1 MGKRLDI
8 EIGLESFHV
17 LFKNNDH
24 QLFTLT
30 KRELSDYLTCSH
42 KVGCM
47 IEVFIYSH
55 HRKFIWSPHDLDK
68 FRNFFHIVYNRFPQ
82 NVQTEEAVD
91 FSLNILG
98 HLNPEEKPIQQIISL
113 VDEPRALACSR
124 VASNLHFFDTKSD
137 TAFFFIRKETSQ
149 LYRLSGIMNGLMF
162 VLSHRLICHGGL
174 LLHGATVQKNDKAV
188 LFLGLSGAGKSTIT
202 HLCRPDAC
210 FSDDGVIIRKEGGQ
224 IHAFRSPFRQIKR
237 KEKCPDCMRGRV
249 RKVFL
254 LEKDECYNIV
264 QMKKNELMHIILLN
278 LIHFFKYMTDETVG
292 KGFWVVKEM
301 VDMLRVY
308 RLHFP
313 KASQMWDDI
322 WE

>member
-1 MGKRLDI
+1 M
-8 EIGLESFHV
+8 
-17 LFKNNDH
+17 
-24 QLFTLT
+24 
-30 KRELSDYLTCSH
+30 
-42 KVGCM
+42 
-47 IEVFIYSH
+47 
-55 HRKFIWSPHDLDK
+55 
-68 FRNFFHIVYNRFPQ
+68 
-82 NVQTEEAVD
+82 
-91 FSLNILG
+91 
-98 HLNPEEKPIQQIISL
+98 
-113 VDEPRALACSR
+113 
-124 VASNLHFFDTKSD
+124 
-137 TAFFFIRKETSQ
+137 
-149 LYRLSGIMNGLMF
+149 
-162 VLSHRLICHGGL
+162 
-174 LLHGATVQKNDKAV
+174 LHGAAVQKNDKAV
-188 LFLGLSGAGKSTIT
+188 LLLGLSGAGKSTIT